1 MIKKMKIE
9 GLDCPNCAKALEGQL
24 NGLASVN
31 SVTLDFLKSIITID
45 SDIMELAI
53 KDVVKLTKQI
63 EPDANIIVESEKRT
77 SNKFILDL
85 LILILGISVGAC
97 VLFVEMPT
105 EWFWSLYVLS
115 ALILG
120 YKTYYKAIRL
130 LFKGVINENLLVT
143 LSILGASLVGEH
155 MEGLMVIALYSIGK
169 LLEGVA
175 VDKSRKSI
183 EKLTNFQVDYAY
195 VLRDGKEV
203 KVDPSEVE
211 IGEVILV
218 KPGERVPLDGQVV
231 YGSATLNL
239 QSLTGESLPVNV
251 GEGDKILSGS
261 IVLDTALKIQV
272 TQLYKDSTVTRIMN
286 LIENASEKKS
296 KTETIISKFSKWYT
310 LGVMVI
316 AIIVGVIVG
325 LITGDVNEGV
335 YRGLIFLVVSCPC
348 AFAISVPLTYFSGM
362 GNAAKCGILIK
373 GSNYLDALASVN
385 MVAFDKTGTIT
396 TGEFEVE
403 FIQSFDEVYKNE
415 DILYLASI
423 GERYSVHPL
432 AVSICSA
439 CKKELCEA
447 SDVKEVAGEGVYY
460 KYNSD
465 SYFVGKKD
473 KELNGTYVELYKN
486 DVKIGQIKLVDKL
499 KSSAVNAF
507 YCLRQDKIQTV
518 ILSGDNTNVVQSIAK
533 RVEADYFFSK
543 LLPEDKYNKIA
554 NYQNDGTHVCYVG
567 DGLNDAPS
575 LMIADVG
582 VSMGIKG
589 NAASIEASDV
599 VIVDDNPLK
608 VAHAI
613 KISKKTRQIVW
624 QNIIF
629 SALIKIVFLTLGA
642 LGITGMLAAVIADV
656 GVTLIAILNSL
667 RALKYNPNKGKII
680 LLTVDDVFDIASNI
694 ID

>member
-1 MIKKMKIE
+1 MIKKVKIE
-9 GLDCPNCAKALEGQL
+9 GLHCPNCAKSLEGQL
-24 NGLASVN
+24 NGLESVN

-45 SDIMELAI
+45 SDTMERAI
-53 KDVVKLTKQI
+53 KDIIKLTKQI
-63 EPDANIIVESEKRT
+63 EPDANIIVESENKT
-77 SNKFILDL
+77 NKKFILDL
-85 LILILGISVGAC
+85 LMLILGIGVGAC
-97 VLFVEMPT
+97 VLFIDMPT
-105 EWFWSLYVLS
+105 EWFWSLYVFS

-130 LFKGVINENLLVT
+130 LLKGVINENLLVT

-183 EKLTNFQVDYAY
+183 EKLTNLQVDYAY

-211 IGEVILV
+211 IGDVVLV
-218 KPGERVPLDGQVV
+218 KPGERVPLDGQILE
-231 YGSATLNL
+231 GNATLNL

-251 GEGDKILSGS
+251 SEGDKILSGS

-272 TQLYKDSTVTRIMN
+272 TELYKDSTVTRIMN

-316 AIIVGVIVG
+316 AIVVGVIVG
-325 LITGDVNEGV
+325 LVTGDVNEGV

-362 GNAAKCGILIK
+362 GNAAKHGILIK

-403 FIQSFDEVYKNE
+403 FIQSFDEVYENE

-423 GERYSVHPL
+423 GERYSIHPL

-460 KYNSD
+460 TYNSD

-473 KELNGTYVELYKN
+473 KELNGTYVKLYKN
-486 DVKIGQIKLVDKL
+486 DVNIGQIKLVDKL
-499 KSSAVNAF
+499 KSSAQSAF
-507 YCLRQDKIQTV
+507 YCLKQDKIQTV

-543 LLPEDKYNKIA
+543 LLPEDKYNKIES
-554 NYQNDGTHVCYVG
+554 YQNEGSNVCYVG

-575 LMIADVG
+575 LMLADVG

-589 NAASIEASDV
+589 SAASIEASDV
-599 VIVDDNPLK
+599 VIVDDDPLK
-608 VAHAI
+608 VVHAI
-613 KISKKTRQIVW
+613 KMSRNTRQIVW

-667 RALKYNPNKGKII
+667 RALKYNPNKGKVI
-680 LLTVDDVFDIASNI
+680 LLTVDDAFDIVSEI
-694 ID
+694 VD